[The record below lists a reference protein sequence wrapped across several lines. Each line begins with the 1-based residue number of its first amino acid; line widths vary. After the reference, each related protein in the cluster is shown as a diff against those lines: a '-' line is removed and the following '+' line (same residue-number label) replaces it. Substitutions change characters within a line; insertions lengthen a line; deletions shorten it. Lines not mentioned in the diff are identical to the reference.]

1 MAIQLDGTTG
11 IVASGNITG
20 ANFLTAGAISATGN
34 ITGATGVFNSV
45 TATTGLTGNGS
56 ALTDLN
62 ASELT
67 SGTVDAARL
76 SGTYTIT
83 VSGAATTAGTVTTN
97 AQPNITS
104 VGSLTSL
111 VVTGNVTGGNLDSAG
126 ILTINSNGADVA
138 IVNGAANATG
148 NIGSST
154 GYFNTVFAKAT
165 SAQYADLAEMYR
177 SDYSYSSG
185 TVVSFGGEEEVT
197 MSRVRGDTRVAGVV
211 SSNPSYLMNAT
222 QEGDHVI
229 PIALVGK
236 VPTRVRG
243 PVKKGDMMV
252 STGDGM
258 AMADNDPA
266 LGSVIGK
273 SLEDFAGGEGVI
285 EIVIGRV

>member
-20 ANFLTAGAISATGN
+20 ANFLTSGLISATGN
-34 ITGATGVFNSV
+34 ITGATGIFNSV
-45 TATTGLTGNGS
+45 TASTGLTGNGS
-56 ALTDLN
+56 ALTSLN

-67 SGTVDAARL
+67 TGTVDAARL

-104 VGSLTSL
+104 VGTLSSL
-111 VVTGNVTGGNLDSAG
+111 VVTGNITGGNLDTAG
-126 ILTINSNGADVA
+126 ILTVNSNGADVA

-154 GYFNTVFAKAT
+154 GYFNTIFAKAT

-177 SDYSYSSG
+177 SDYAYSPG

-197 MSRVRGDTRVAGVV
+197 MSRVRGDTRIAGVI

-222 QEGDHVI
+222 QEGEHVVAV
-229 PIALVGK
+229 ALIGK

-243 PVKKGDMMV
+243 PVRKGDMMV

-258 AMADNDPA
+258 AMADSDPSM
-266 LGSVIGK
+266 GSVIGK
-273 SLEDFAGGEGVI
+273 ALEDFAGGEGVV
-285 EIVIGRV
+285 EIVIGRL